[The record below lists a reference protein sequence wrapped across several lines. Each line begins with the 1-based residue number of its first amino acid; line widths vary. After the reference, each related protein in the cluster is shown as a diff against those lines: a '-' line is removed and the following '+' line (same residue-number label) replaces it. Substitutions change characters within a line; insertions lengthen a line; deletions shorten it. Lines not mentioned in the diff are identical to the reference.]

1 MSERATSTKSKL
13 TILETVYPPISNQ
26 EAVWLQNDPEVEA
39 LFRQS
44 DFYVIAG
51 RAEAKYLNLVIDPD
65 TYVIT
70 FDFAIGD
77 DFRDPV
83 EIRIRDLPAVG
94 LSEAESFWIEAGEKG
109 IRVWDGPIGELGSNV
124 LEWFTTEKLI
134 WNRSRGRAGIQR
146 FDRYREAAT
155 YDLLYV
161 GIAKVG
167 DSFDRLISNGH
178 KARTAILGNE
188 PQRYPGA
195 RVTDEIYLFLFN
207 VQPLIMTTFE
217 PEHDFE
223 KEDFSGAY
231 DHKRIVADAEKAFVS
246 LLKPDYNVVRFA
258 SYPKGTDGLYGSD
271 FVRYGYA
278 ICEAVSFDTPHGRIR
293 GSRDAATGFITND
306 ADSIFIE
313 GNTVKL
319 FVSGVDFPADP
330 PLAATDAASQDNQKE
345 EKQGVYDQSRF
356 RMASM
361 GAAYP
366 CARHPVQQPVQRPER
381 LGRLSNQP

>member
-1 MSERATSTKSKL
+1 MTTGATSTKSKV
-13 TILETVYPPISNQ
+13 TFLETVYPPISNQ
-26 EAVWLQNDPEVEA
+26 EAVWLQHDPEVEA
-39 LFRQS
+39 LLRQS
-44 DFYVIAG
+44 DFYMIGG
-51 RAEAKYLNLVIDPD
+51 RAEAKYLNLVIDAD
-65 TYVIT
+65 TYVVT

-83 EIRIRDLPAVG
+83 EIHIRDLPAVEE
-94 LSEAESFWIEAGEKG
+94 SEAESFWVEAGEKN
-109 IRVWDGPIGELGSNV
+109 IRVWDGPIGEPGSNV
-124 LEWFTTEKLI
+124 VEWFTTEKLI
-134 WNRSRGRAGIQR
+134 WDRSRGRAGIER
-146 FDRYREAAT
+146 FDRHREAAT

-178 KARTAILGNE
+178 KARMEILGNE

-223 KEDFSGAY
+223 NEDFSGAY

-246 LLKPDYNVVRFA
+246 LLKPEYNVVKFT
-258 SYPKGTDGLYGSD
+258 SYPKGADGLYGSD
-271 FVRYGYA
+271 FVRYGYV
-278 ICEAVSFDTPHGRIR
+278 ICESISFDTAHGRIR

-306 ADSIFIE
+306 ADSIFVE

-319 FVSGVDFPADP
+319 FVSGVDFPAEQP
-330 PLAATDAASQDNQKE
+330 PGAANVASQENQKE
-345 EKQGVYDQSRF
+345 DNQGGV
-356 RMASM
+356 
-361 GAAYP
+361 
-366 CARHPVQQPVQRPER
+366 
-381 LGRLSNQP
+381 

>member
-1 MSERATSTKSKL
+1 MSENATSTRSKL
-13 TILETVYPPISNQ
+13 TLLETVYPPISNQ

-39 LFRQS
+39 LLRQS
-44 DFYVIAG
+44 DFYMIGG
-51 RAEAKYLNLVIDPD
+51 RAEAKYLNLVIAPE
-65 TYVIT
+65 TYVIN
-70 FDFAIGD
+70 FDFAIGS

-83 EIRIRDLPAVG
+83 EIRIRDLPAVEE
-94 LSEAESFWIEAGEKG
+94 SEAESFWIEAGDKN
-109 IRVWDGPIGELGSNV
+109 IRVWDGPIGEAGSNV

-134 WNRSRGRAGIQR
+134 WDRSRGRAGIER

-167 DSFDRLISNGH
+167 DSFDRLIGNGH
-178 KARTAILGNE
+178 KARMEILGNE

-217 PEHDFE
+217 PDHDFE
-223 KEDFSGAY
+223 NEDVSGAY

-246 LLKPDYNVVRFA
+246 LLKPEYNVVKFA
-258 SYPKGTDGLYGSD
+258 SYPKGADGLYDSD

-278 ICEAVSFDTPHGRIR
+278 ICEAVSFNTAHGRIR

-306 ADSIFIE
+306 ADSIFVE
-313 GNTVKL
+313 GSTVKL
-319 FVSGVDFPADP
+319 FVSGVDFPAEP
-330 PLAATDAASQDNQKE
+330 PPRAANAA
-345 EKQGVYDQSRF
+345 
-356 RMASM
+356 
-361 GAAYP
+361 P
-366 CARHPVQQPVQRPER
+366 
-381 LGRLSNQP
+381 

>member
-1 MSERATSTKSKL
+1 MIPGATSTKSKL
-13 TILETVYPPISNQ
+13 TFLETVYPPISNQ
-26 EAVWLQNDPEVEA
+26 EAFWLQNDPDVEK
-39 LFRQS
+39 LLRQS
-44 DFYVIAG
+44 DFYMIAG

-65 TYVIT
+65 TYVVT
-70 FDFAIGD
+70 FDFAVGD

-83 EIRIRDLPAVG
+83 EIHIRDLPAMEE
-94 LSEAESFWIEAGEKG
+94 SAAESFWVEAGEKN
-109 IRVWDGPIGELGSNV
+109 IRIWDGPIGEPGSNV

-134 WNRSRGRAGIQR
+134 WDRSRGRAGIER
-146 FDRYREAAT
+146 FDRYRQAAT

-178 KARTAILGNE
+178 KARMEILGNE

-223 KEDFSGAY
+223 NEDFSGAY

-246 LLKPDYNVVRFA
+246 LLKPEYNVVKFA
-258 SYPKGTDGLYGSD
+258 SYPKGADGLYGSD

-278 ICEAVSFDTPHGRIR
+278 ICETVSFNTAHGRIR

-306 ADSIFIE
+306 ADSIFVE
-313 GNTVKL
+313 ANTVKL
-319 FVSGVDFPADP
+319 FVSGVDFPAEP
-330 PLAATDAASQDNQKE
+330 PPAAANAAQQRNQKDDNQE
-345 EKQGVYDQSRF
+345 GV
-356 RMASM
+356 
-361 GAAYP
+361 
-366 CARHPVQQPVQRPER
+366 
-381 LGRLSNQP
+381 

>member
-1 MSERATSTKSKL
+1 MPDSATSTKSKV
-13 TILETVYPPISNQ
+13 TFLETVYPPISNQ
-26 EAVWLQNDPEVEA
+26 EAIWLQNEPEVEA
-39 LFRQS
+39 LLRQS
-44 DFYVIAG
+44 DLYMIGG
-51 RAEAKYLNLVIDPD
+51 RAEAKYLNLAIDPE
-65 TYVIT
+65 TCVIT

-83 EIRIRDLPAVG
+83 QIRIGDLPAVEE
-94 LSEAESFWIEAGEKG
+94 SDAESFFIETGDKF
-109 IRVWDGPIGELGSNV
+109 IRVWDGPIGEPRSNV

-134 WNRSRGRAGIQR
+134 WDHSRGRAGIER

-178 KARTAILGNE
+178 KARMEILGNE

-223 KEDFSGAY
+223 NEDFSGAY
-231 DHKRIVADAEKAFVS
+231 EQKRIVADAEKAFVS
-246 LLKPDYNVVRFA
+246 LLKPEYNVVKFA
-258 SYPKGTDGLYGSD
+258 SYPKGADGLYGSD

-278 ICEAVSFDTPHGRIR
+278 ICEAISLNTAHGRIR
-293 GSRDAATGFITND
+293 GSRDADTGFITND
-306 ADSIFIE
+306 ADSIFVE

-319 FVSGVDFPADP
+319 FVSGVDFPAEP
-330 PLAATDAASQDNQKE
+330 QPAAANATSQDK
-345 EKQGVYDQSRF
+345 
-356 RMASM
+356 
-361 GAAYP
+361 
-366 CARHPVQQPVQRPER
+366 
-381 LGRLSNQP
+381 

>member
-1 MSERATSTKSKL
+1 MTTSATSTKSKV
-13 TILETVYPPISNQ
+13 TFLETVYPPISNQ
-26 EAVWLQNDPEVEA
+26 EAIWLQNDPEVEA
-39 LFRQS
+39 LLRQS
-44 DFYVIAG
+44 DFYIIGG
-51 RAEAKYLNLVIDPD
+51 RAEAKYLNLVIDPE

-70 FDFAIGD
+70 FDFAIGG

-83 EIRIRDLPAVG
+83 EIRIRDLPAVEE
-94 LSEAESFWIEAGEKG
+94 SEAEFFWIEAGDKN
-109 IRVWDGPIGELGSNV
+109 IRVWDGPIGEPGSNV

-134 WNRSRGRAGIQR
+134 WDRSRGRAGIGC

-178 KARTAILGNE
+178 KARMEILGNE

-217 PEHDFE
+217 LDHDFE
-223 KEDFSGAY
+223 NEDLSGAY
-231 DHKRIVADAEKAFVS
+231 HHKRIVTDAEKAFVS
-246 LLKPDYNVVRFA
+246 LLKPEYNVVKFA

-278 ICEAVSFDTPHGRIR
+278 ICEAVSLNTAHGRIR
-293 GSRDAATGFITND
+293 GSRDAAAGFITND

-319 FVSGVDFPADP
+319 FVSGVDFPAEP
-330 PLAATDAASQDNQKE
+330 PPAAANAAPQDNQKE
-345 EKQGVYDQSRF
+345 NNQG
-356 RMASM
+356 
-361 GAAYP
+361 G
-366 CARHPVQQPVQRPER
+366 
-381 LGRLSNQP
+381 L

>member
-1 MSERATSTKSKL
+1 MTASATSTKSKV
-13 TILETVYPPISNQ
+13 TFLETVYPPISNQ

-39 LFRQS
+39 LLRQS
-44 DFYVIAG
+44 DFYMIGG
-51 RAEAKYLNLVIDPD
+51 RAEAKYLNLVIDPE

-83 EIRIRDLPAVG
+83 EIRIRDLPAVEE
-94 LSEAESFWIEAGEKG
+94 SDAESFWIETGDKN
-109 IRVWDGPIGELGSNV
+109 IRVWDGPIGEPGSNV

-134 WNRSRGRAGIQR
+134 WDRSRGRAGIER

-178 KARTAILGNE
+178 KARMEILGNE

-223 KEDFSGAY
+223 NEDFSGAY

-246 LLKPDYNVVRFA
+246 LLKPEYNLVKFA
-258 SYPKGTDGLYGSD
+258 SYPKGADGLYGSD

-278 ICEAVSFDTPHGRIR
+278 ICEAISFDTAHGRIR
-293 GSRDAATGFITND
+293 GSRDADTGFITND
-306 ADSIFIE
+306 ADSIFVE
-313 GNTVKL
+313 GHTVRL
-319 FVSGVDFPADP
+319 FVSGVDFPAEP
-330 PLAATDAASQDNQKE
+330 PAALNAAPQDDKKE
-345 EKQGVYDQSRF
+345 ENQGS
-356 RMASM
+356 
-361 GAAYP
+361 
-366 CARHPVQQPVQRPER
+366 
-381 LGRLSNQP
+381 L